1 MKSSRRGWIFRS
13 GVGCVAVSLVACS
26 KSDRLID
33 LSSGADNPASN
44 AVSLSAPESI
54 LTMRSVNLDNLYAE
68 VVINDQPPERFMQS
82 TPVTSEI
89 LVARGDVL
97 TIAVTWYEIPEQ
109 DAASTI
115 VRDENLALATWSM
128 ERQITEHTE
137 IAPSADDYTSTGS
150 DFDLDADGESNLSER
165 RVGSDP
171 YNRLETTNTIPDVR
185 INRID
190 PANEPTIDGQY
201 DAIWNEATGSPQDQN
216 EERFFVDNLIVDQ
229 MGAQPNRET
238 GYFWFAMHD
247 DTNLYVTVFGKQVES
262 STSFRDSENVRDDD
276 SVNLFIDGDNSK
288 ASSYD
293 SVDDRYFAIPLLTD
307 QGDLTE
313 NSTTVVKGTN
323 STQLPEIEF
332 DTCLCSE
339 GWIRW
344 EIKLPIEDLGI
355 RIHRPFGFDVQL
367 DVDNNGGPRDFRWAW
382 YQDVQDDVDSAR
394 ITPSLMGT
402 AVLK

>member
-1 MKSSRRGWIFRS
+1 
-13 GVGCVAVSLVACS
+13 
-26 KSDRLID
+26 
-33 LSSGADNPASN
+33 
-44 AVSLSAPESI
+44 
-54 LTMRSVNLDNLYAE
+54 MRSVNLDNLYAE